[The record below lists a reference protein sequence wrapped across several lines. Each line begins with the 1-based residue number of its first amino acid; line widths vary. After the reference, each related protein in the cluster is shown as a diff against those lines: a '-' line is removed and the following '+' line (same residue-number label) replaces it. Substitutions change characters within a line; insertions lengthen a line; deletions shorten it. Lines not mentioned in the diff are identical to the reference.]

1 LDTVDEI
8 GVALQPTYRIEQSFE
23 WNAQHGPAFAGPY
36 PEVPDTPL
44 KDFFGLPVKS
54 RFGLAASLGMTAD
67 WIGLYARL
75 GFDILTYKT
84 VRAQVRRAHAPP
96 NWIFLDEAGLALDQ
110 IERPCRTVAGV
121 PATPSLATAVGS
133 IGTPS
138 SDPSFWRSDIP
149 RSRERLGPGQV
160 LIVSVMATAEDATS
174 EDAVVAEFEELA
186 ATVRDAGA
194 QIVEANLSC
203 PNVREREAEAYRDR
217 ALAGRIATALR
228 RGAGD
233 LPVLLKIGP
242 IEDDAAMAAFLRAV
256 APSVDGVVMI
266 NAPRRLVQTSSGEP
280 AFGPG
285 REYAGIMGR
294 GIHPLALDC
303 VRRAVSIVD
312 RERLDLKVIAVG
324 GAASLTEVQAFLRAG
339 AYAALSASSAAW
351 NPYLAAEI
359 KRADPRI

>member
-1 LDTVDEI
+1 
-8 GVALQPTYRIEQSFE
+8 
-23 WNAQHGPAFAGPY
+23 
-36 PEVPDTPL
+36 
-44 KDFFGLPVKS
+44 
-54 RFGLAASLGMTAD
+54 MTAD

-84 VRAQVRRAHAPP
+84 VRARVRRAHAPP
-96 NWIFLDEAGLALDQ
+96 NWIFVDETGLAPDQ

-121 PATPSLATAVGS
+121 PATPGLATAAGS

-149 RSRERLGPGQV
+149 RSREQLGPGQV
-160 LIVSVMATAEDATS
+160 LIVSVMATAEEATS

-186 ATVRDAGA
+186 AIVRDAGA

-203 PNVREREAEAYRDR
+203 PNVREREAEAYRDA
-217 ALAGRIATALR
+217 ALAGRIAAALR
-228 RGAGD
+228 RGAGT

-242 IEDDAAMAAFLRAV
+242 IEEDAAMAAFLRAV
-256 APSVDGVVMI
+256 APAADGVVMI
-266 NAPRRLVQTSSGEP
+266 NAPRRLVQTSNGAP
-280 AFGPG
+280 AFGTG

-294 GIHPLALDC
+294 GIHPIALDC
-303 VRRAVSIVD
+303 VRRAVSIID
-312 RERLDLKVIAVG
+312 HDQLGLKVVAVG
-324 GAASLTEVQAFLRAG
+324 GAASANEVQAFLHAG

-359 KRADPRI
+359 KRADPSI